1 MIVWP
6 FVHSLTFLIYV
17 YLGIFVFIKA
27 PQSSLNRVGFFGL
40 SCFAIWTFGL
50 IFTHNPDTPKSL
62 FGIATKIAPFG
73 WIGFCSFILW
83 FFLIFTE
90 KTKFTQSRYF
100 HLLLFILPVVMV
112 YKQLSSGSVIVGY
125 IKQPY
130 GWMPVWGRSFWTYL
144 YFFYVLLYVGTAII
158 LIYDYWRKTSNPLK
172 KRQTKIFFITGLI
185 SLILGVCSNI
195 VLPMLNVGTIPDVAT
210 LFSLIWVVGTVYA
223 MVRFQF
229 LAITPATAADNI
241 ISTMADCL
249 ILLDEYGGIITVNEA
264 TLNLLHY
271 DREEL
276 CGRSVDAL
284 FEEERLRSGVSGDII
299 QRDNFKNR
307 DDYFITKSGEN
318 IPVSLS
324 CSALTDEAGET
335 TGFVLI
341 VRDMTEYKK
350 TEQSLRKAR
359 EGLEE
364 LVQERTEELEKT
376 NVVLRTEIKDRKLA
390 EEALRASEERYRTI
404 LESMED
410 GYFEVDIGGNFTFFN
425 RVLCERLGYAPE
437 ELMGMN
443 FKAITD
449 EENGKKLFYEFNKVF
464 TTAIPI
470 RNIESR
476 VISKD
481 GASKIIE
488 TPISLIRD
496 IYNEPIGFRGL
507 VRDVTEQKSLQDQL
521 QKAQKMEAIG
531 TLAGGIAHDFNNL
544 LMAIQARTEI
554 MITNKDSSHPDFGH
568 LSGIEDSVESA
579 ADLTK
584 QLLGFAR
591 SGKYEV
597 KPTDI
602 NELIKKQNLMFG
614 RTKKEITI
622 RGIYEKNLWSVE
634 VDRGQIDQVIL
645 NLYINAWQAMPGGGH
660 LYIQTENVTLD
671 ENYTEIYKADP
682 GKYVKISISDTG
694 IGMDKATQER
704 IFDPFF
710 TTKEMG
716 RGTGLGLASA
726 YGIIKNHGGFI
737 NVYSEKGEGSTFN
750 IYLPSSEKEAT
761 GEKKPAGDTLRGSAT
776 ILFVDDEDM
785 IIEVAKDLLE
795 ALGYK
800 VLTAGGGKE
809 AIETYKKNKERIDI
823 VILDMVMPDM
833 SGSVTFDRMKEI
845 DPDIKVLLSSGYSI
859 NGQATEILDR
869 GCDGF
874 IQKPFRMNALSQKL
888 REILDERGR

>member
-1 MIVWP
+1 MIIWS

-27 PQSSLNRVGFFGL
+27 PQSTLNRVGFFGL

-100 HLLLFILPVVMV
+100 HLLLFILPVVLV
-112 YKQLSSGSVIVGY
+112 YKQLSSGSILVGY

-449 EENGKKLFYEFNKVF
+449 EENGKKLFHEFNKVF

-488 TPISLIRD
+488 TPISLMRD

-507 VRDVTEQKSLQDQL
+507 ARDVTEQKSLQDQL

-597 KPTDI
+597 KPTNI
-602 NELIKKQNLMFG
+602 NELIKKQNRMFG

-671 ENYTEIYKADP
+671 ENYTELYKADP

-694 IGMDKATQER
+694 IGMDRATQER

-809 AIETYKKNKERIDI
+809 AIETYKKNKEQIDI

-869 GCDGF
+869 GRDGF
-874 IQKPFRMNALSQKL
+874 IQKPFRMKALSQKL

>member
-1 MIVWP
+1 MIIWS
-6 FVHSLTFLIYV
+6 FVHLLTFLIYV
-17 YLGIFVFIKA
+17 YLGILVFVKD
-27 PQSSLNRVGFFGL
+27 PKSSLNRVAFCFS
-40 SCFAIWTFGL
+40 SCFAIWTFGM
-50 IFTHNPDTPKSL
+50 IFIHNPDTPKSL
-62 FGIATKIAPFG
+62 LGIAAKIAPFG

-90 KTKFTQSRYF
+90 KTKVTQSRYF
-100 HLLLFILPVVMV
+100 YLLLFILPVTLV
-112 YKQLSSGSVIVGY
+112 YKQLSSDSIIVGY
-125 IKQPY
+125 IEQPF
-130 GWMPVWGRSFWTYL
+130 GWMTVWGRSFWTYL

-158 LIYDYWRKTSNPLK
+158 LIYDYWRKTSNSLK
-172 KRQTKIFFITGLI
+172 KKQTKIFFITGLI
-185 SLILGVCSNI
+185 SFIIGICSNI
-195 VLPMLNVGTIPDVAT
+195 VLPILNIGTIPELAT
-210 LFSLIWVVGTVYA
+210 SFSLIWVVGSVYA
-223 MVRFQF
+223 MVRYQF

-249 ILLDEYGGIITVNEA
+249 ILLDEYGDIITVNEA

-271 DREEL
+271 DKEEL
-276 CGRSVDAL
+276 CGRSVDTL
-284 FEEERLRSGVSGDII
+284 FEEEHLRSGVSGDII

-350 TEQSLRKAR
+350 TEQSLREAR

-376 NVVLRTEIKDRKLA
+376 NVALRTEIKDKKLA
-390 EEALRASEERYRTI
+390 EEALRASEEKYRTI

-425 RVLCERLGYAPE
+425 RALCERLGYAPE

-443 FKAITD
+443 YKAITD
-449 EENGKKLFYEFNKVF
+449 EENGKKMFHEFNKVF

-481 GASKIIE
+481 GAAKIVE

-507 VRDVTEQKSLQDQL
+507 LRDVTEQKSLQDQL
-521 QKAQKMEAIG
+521 QQAQKMEAIG

-544 LMAIQARTEI
+544 LMAIQARTDI
-554 MITNKDSSHPDFGH
+554 MITDKDSSHPDFGH
-568 LSGIEDSVESA
+568 LRGIEDNVESA

-602 NELIKKQNLMFG
+602 NELIKKQNRMFG

-645 NLYINAWQAMPGGGH
+645 NLYINAWQAMPAGGH
-660 LYIQTENVTLD
+660 LYIQTQNVTLD
-671 ENYTEIYKADP
+671 ENYTEPYQVDP
-682 GKYVKISISDTG
+682 GKYAKISITDTG

-737 NVYSEKGEGSTFN
+737 NVYSEKGEGSRFN
-750 IYLPSSEKEAT
+750 IYLPASEKEAT
-761 GEKKPAGDTLRGSAT
+761 EEKKPAGDTLRGSET

-785 IIEVAKDLLE
+785 VIEVAEELLE
-795 ALGYK
+795 TLGYK

-809 AIETYKKNKERIDI
+809 AIETYKKNKEQIDI

-833 SGSVTFDRMKEI
+833 SGGETYDKLKEI
-845 DPDIKVLLSSGYSI
+845 NPDIKVLLASGYSI
-859 NGQATEILDR
+859 HGAATEILDR
-869 GCDGF
+869 GCNGF
-874 IQKPFRMNALSQKL
+874 IQKPAKTMELSQKL
-888 REILDERGR
+888 REILDDK